1 MQGFMSS
8 FSTPI
13 QINYCNLESH
23 WFYFVFDSFLNKI
36 GCLRSPKESK
46 LKSLKEMEHK
56 FLRTEDHA

>member
-13 QINYCNLESH
+13 QINYRNLESH

-36 GCLRSPKESK
+36 GCLMSPKESK
-46 LKSLKEMEHK
+46 LKSLKEMEH
-56 FLRTEDHA
+56 R